1 MVGAQNAGKSS
12 IINRLSRMYG
22 GPGPE
27 DGGPLASH
35 LPRTT
40 LGVVRLENLLP
51 NGSDVFDTPGLLQ
64 LFQVSSRLDNEE
76 ARMVLPR
83 RRLQPRTYRAEIGS
97 TIHIGGLAR
106 IDVVDGPQRTMY
118 LTVWVSG
125 DVPTHYM
132 VKGDG
137 GKADAL
143 FAKHAGGKLSPPAGE
158 KRVRQMGE
166 WGSRTVDV
174 YGSSWQK
181 SDRDITVGGLG
192 WIGVGVNGNA
202 SFRVWTHEGVQ
213 VATREG
219 AGAGLGEGSPQ
230 TGVLERDV
238 RWGGGEQQAAEQKG
252 EAQGRLQGAEKKVNR
267 GVRDPGNVAGETRD
281 ARVRIRKEASLA
293 IETPTRRPRPRLVRG
308 DVWSRAGALVRRCR
322 LAARADAEVAKR
334 ASDRLARAEASS
346 SRGRPSAAARART
359 IHTPAGRC
367 GRRRGFGP
375 PGKPRQPRV
384 LGADDERF

>member
-1 MVGAQNAGKSS
+1 
-12 IINRLSRMYG
+12 
-22 GPGPE
+22 
-27 DGGPLASH
+27 
-35 LPRTT
+35 
-40 LGVVRLENLLP
+40 
-51 NGSDVFDTPGLLQ
+51 
-64 LFQVSSRLDNEE
+64 
-76 ARMVLPR
+76 MVLPR

-166 WGSRTVDV
+166 WGSRTVNV

-202 SFRVWTHEGVQ
+202 SFRVWTHEGVR
-213 VATREG
+213 VATREALVPDLARDLHRPGFSNEMSVGG
-219 AGAGLGEGSPQ
+219 AGNNKRPS
-230 TGVLERDV
+230 
-238 RWGGGEQQAAEQKG
+238 
-252 EAQGRLQGAEKKVNR
+252 KKVK
-267 GVRDPGNVAGETRD
+267 
-281 ARVRIRKEASLA
+281 RKGA
-293 IETPTRRPRPRLVRG
+293 
-308 DVWSRAGALVRRCR
+308 SRAPRR
-322 LAARADAEVAKR
+322 K
-334 ASDRLARAEASS
+334 
-346 SRGRPSAAARART
+346 
-359 IHTPAGRC
+359 
-367 GRRRGFGP
+367 
-375 PGKPRQPRV
+375 
-384 LGADDERF
+384 